1 MQNAHFKIFCLL
13 VNLVYM
19 WRFLVYFF
27 LRSPMMFYDE
37 DSKMLFVA
45 LKVGEN
51 NPEIALQ
58 LKLCIYLFM
67 RLQSSSPD

>member
-1 MQNAHFKIFCLL
+1 
-13 VNLVYM
+13 
-19 WRFLVYFF
+19 
-27 LRSPMMFYDE
+27 MFYDE

>member
-13 VNLVYM
+13 VNLVCVHVM
-19 WRFLVYFF
+19 FLGLFF

-45 LKVGEN
+45 LKVGG
-51 NPEIALQ
+51 
-58 LKLCIYLFM
+58 K
-67 RLQSSSPD
+67 S